1 MRRILLSGTVALAL
15 CAALSPSR
23 AMSESAT
30 KTETVMSRTDVEAEL
45 AASSAGVI
53 VPILLFAIV
62 VAALVGHQG
71 SSAPCYPYC

>member
-30 KTETVMSRTDVEAEL
+30 KTETVMSRQDVEEL
-45 AASSAGVI
+45 TTSSAGVV
-53 VPILLFAIV
+53 VPLLLFAAILGIML
-62 VAALVGHQG
+62 AG
-71 SSAPCYPYC
+71 SGGGNVTCEPYC